1 MPDFFQNGPIGT
13 IHQLRD
19 RDLSD
24 LEQELAQWGKK
35 SPIALVVP
43 CLFSELEGEALPR
56 IVSELASA
64 DYLDEIVVGLDNAS
78 REQFEVTKKFFSQ
91 LPQKHC
97 ILWQDGPLLQEVNH
111 SIEDLGFSLGEPG
124 KGKNVWF
131 CLGYL

>member
-78 REQFEVTKKFFSQ
+78 REQFEVAKKFFSQ

-97 ILWQDGPLLQEVNH
+97 IPVSYTHLRAHET
-111 SIEDLGFSLGEPG
+111 
-124 KGKNVWF
+124 
-131 CLGYL
+131 